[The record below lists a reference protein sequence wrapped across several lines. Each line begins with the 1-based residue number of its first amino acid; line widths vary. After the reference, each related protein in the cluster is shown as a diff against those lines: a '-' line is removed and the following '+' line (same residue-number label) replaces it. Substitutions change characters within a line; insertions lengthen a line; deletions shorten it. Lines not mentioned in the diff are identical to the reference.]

1 MRKFI
6 GTLII
11 IISIGI
17 LLHLLYL
24 SPEIYKEAPIMWE
37 NYKKDPDEFMMK
49 DDMDKLLMWVL
60 HLVIPAILWG
70 TGASLRRKG
79 KNF

>member
-1 MRKFI
+1 M
-6 GTLII
+6 
-11 IISIGI
+11 
-17 LLHLLYL
+17 YL
-24 SPEIYKEAPIMWE
+24 SPEIYEEDPIMWQ

-49 DDMDKLLMWVL
+49 DDMDKLLFWVL

-70 TGASLRRKG
+70 TGASLRRRG

>member
-1 MRKFI
+1 MKRLI
-6 GTLII
+6 GTII
-11 IISIGI
+11 ILISIAI

-24 SPEIYKEAPIMWE
+24 SPEIYKEAPVMWA
-37 NYKKDPDEFMMK
+37 NYQKDPDEFMMK
-49 DDMDKLLMWVL
+49 DDMDKLLFWVL